1 MSHTSQ
7 DLILILN
14 GPDGPPVSSAIWDAA
29 ISDVAS
35 RLESVQLV
43 AWSSNDSEI
52 LREWITNHAVPD
64 RIVIVPFTLFEASR
78 LDIWAGLWFAGIP
91 STATVFLGK
100 PPSATEVGTWIRNG
114 VSASSCNTS
123 RVELIPRNSA
133 DTETIDH
140 LAAVAYWVGEP
151 SNCWIRGDRRIQS
164 HSIHLGSECF
174 FLPFSRDLFS
184 VPDGELTTGAV
195 VRRGQTIAPWN
206 WLAYDTLATWLIGR
220 YLQALSTY
228 PISFSDQPTQQFVL
242 DYLKRLADQQYSL
255 LPKDYGGRLDAIA
268 PSSMGS
274 ASLIYD
280 EEGSVPWDRIWTS
293 FCDLAMAGGPPHRG
307 SLLANVPIED
317 VARQRAQY
325 DRVVAEL
332 RRGIELASRL
342 PTLESSIPGWVGVRC
357 HDERMAAW
365 MLRAI
370 IVENILV
377 RREGSILF
385 LPAGPEFRIEKEIK
399 NVITAV
405 AKTTHY
411 WFGHLKVRQPPNP
424 L

>member
-1 MSHTSQ
+1 MSHTQ
-7 DLILILN
+7 HDLILIFCGPN
-14 GPDGPPVSSAIWDAA
+14 GPFVSPELWEKA
-29 ISDVAS
+29 ISDLES
-35 RLESVQLV
+35 RLESVLSIHWYGDRETV
-43 AWSSNDSEI
+43 KAWI
-52 LREWITNHAVPD
+52 ATHASPN
-64 RIVIVPFTLFEASR
+64 RIVVVPFTLFEPSR
-78 LDIWAGLWFAGIP
+78 FDIWSGLWFAGVP
-91 STATVFLGK
+91 SSTTVFLAK

-114 VSASSCNTS
+114 VSSHGDTS
-123 RVELIPRNSA
+123 HVELIPPPSA
-133 DTETIDH
+133 DTQTIDH
-140 LAAVAYWVGEP
+140 LAAIAYWVEGQ
-151 SNCWIRGDRRIQS
+151 SKCRIRGDRRIQTHTAS
-164 HSIHLGSECF
+164 ATDDCLYY
-174 FLPFSRDLFS
+174 PFSSDEF
-184 VPDGELTTGAV
+184 PIHGGATAQGAV
-195 VRRGQTIAPWN
+195 VQRGPTVKAWNWIAP
-206 WLAYDTLATWLIGR
+206 DTLATWLIGR
-220 YLQALSTY
+220 YLQALNAH
-228 PISFSDQPTQQFVL
+228 PIAFSPQPAEQSVL
-242 DYLKRLADQQYSL
+242 SYLKSLADQQYSI
-255 LPKDYGGRLDAIA
+255 LPTDYAGRLDAIA

-317 VARQRAQY
+317 IARQRAQY
-325 DRVVAEL
+325 DLVVAEL